1 MPDDIFGGLFDFDGD
16 GKTDAFE
23 LGLGFA
29 IMDEMDR
36 ESRKRATLSSSSLD
50 DDDDD
55 DDLLDM
61 TGFSRFDLELMDEEE
76 RATVLED
83 AGLDPSDFDF

>member
-36 ESRKRATLSSSSLD
+36 KSRERRSFSSSSLS
-50 DDDDD
+50 DD

-61 TGFSRFDLELMDEEE
+61 TGFSRFDLELMDEDE
-76 RATVLED
+76 RAAALED